1 MIKPEILAP
10 AGNPESLDYA
20 LTYGAD
26 AVYLAGKSFGMRSG
40 AGNFDD
46 RQLAQA
52 VQKAHSRGAAVYLTL
67 NVIPREHELEQLKDY
82 IIRAAACEVD
92 AFIIGDMGVFDLARK
107 LAPQVPVHISTQTGV
122 ANSASANLLYSMGA
136 ARVVLAREL
145 SFEEITAI
153 RRNTPPELEIEAFV
167 HGSMCVSFSGR
178 CLLSNY
184 LTGRDANRGDCA
196 QPCRWKYSLVEET
209 RPGEYFPISE
219 DEHGTHILNSRDMCM
234 IDHVDQLVQ
243 AGVTSFKIEGRAKS
257 SYYAAVVT
265 NAYRCAVDE
274 YFGYVSKHGNGEG
287 FELPAWIRNEVMT
300 VSHREY
306 ATGFYFGSAPGQV
319 YDNGGYVRDYEVA
332 AVVEGWENGRV
343 IARQRNKF
351 LEGDRLEIVRPG
363 QPPAELIAVDLRND
377 EGESVPSTPHPDMRF
392 SMPCEP
398 ELEPRTILRRKKS

>member
-26 AVYLAGKSFGMRSG
+26 AVYLAGKCFGMRSG

-46 RQLAQA
+46 EQLIQA
-52 VQKAHSRGAAVYLTL
+52 VKKAHSRGVAVYLTL
-67 NVIPREHELEQLKDY
+67 NVIPREHELQPLVEFIQ
-82 IIRAAACEVD
+82 RTAAMGVD

-107 LAPQVPVHISTQTGV
+107 NAPRIPIHISTQTGV

-136 ARVVLAREL
+136 SRVVLAREL
-145 SFEEITAI
+145 SLEEITSI

-209 RPGEYFPISE
+209 RPGEYFPVSE

-234 IDHVDQLVQ
+234 IDHVDKLIE
-243 AGVTSFKIEGRAKS
+243 AGVSSFKIEGRAKS

-274 YFGYVSKHGNGEG
+274 YTRWLSEG
-287 FELPAWIRNEVMT
+287 GCGSFELSPWISSEVMT

-319 YDNGGYVRDYEVA
+319 YDNGGYVREYEVA
-332 AVVEGWENGRV
+332 AVVEDWADGRV

-351 LEGDRLEIVRPG
+351 FDGDRLEIVRPG
-363 QPPAELIAVDLRND
+363 QPPVNFIATDIRND
-377 EGESVPSTPHPDMRF
+377 EGEPITSTPHPNMRF

-398 ELEPRTILRRKKS
+398 ELAPRTILRRKKD